1 MPLRE
6 NAGLNF
12 LHLHPYMHFL
22 PIVALLAC
30 AVFAADVSFEGT
42 LDVDYGN
49 YLEKNFKVNN
59 AANQDLRIKM
69 NVDLDENVRA
79 VVGAASVSRYIS
91 TDSSLQYSRIRHR
104 EEATPIGSSEL
115 SFSPF
120 LFDGFSLEWTVRRDL
135 TFVFGDMFYSFGNFN
150 YYYWRNPDYYA
161 AVLETQ
167 GMRGFGARF
176 GKDGYIYIGAGD
188 SNDKSGRIAASY
200 AFTVPGMSQVNN
212 KFTIAPMF
220 DLIKGGGR
228 PHRYTIGADANYSRS
243 YTELNY
249 AIRGIW
255 GLHPSHGNYVNT
267 FTLEP
272 SFNYKSFNLASTC
285 YWALLSNEAE
295 DPEALKIEDTY
306 TPDERLIYI
315 EPSYSFNKKFSMGLG
330 FEWHKP
336 DSDSF
341 LIAPTGYLYPTAG
354 VNLSFWISYAI
365 TEGHNNPGFG
375 ISSSVEF

>member
-1 MPLRE
+1 MRGRKIFYIYIP
-6 NAGLNF
+6 
-12 LHLHPYMHFL
+12 MHFL
-22 PIVALLAC
+22 PIVALLAF
-30 AVFAADVSFEGT
+30 AAFAADVSFEGT

-49 YLEKNFKVNN
+49 YLENDFTVHN

-79 VVGAASVSRYIS
+79 VVGAASKSQYIG
-91 TDSSLQYSRIRHR
+91 TEGLQYSRIRHR
-104 EEATPIGSSEL
+104 EEATPIGSDEL
-115 SFSPF
+115 RYSPF

-135 TFVFGDMFYSFGNFN
+135 TFIFGDMFYSFGNFN

-161 AVLETQ
+161 AVLATQ
-167 GMRGFGARF
+167 GMRGLGVRL
-176 GKDGYIYIGAGD
+176 GKDGYVYIGAGD

-200 AFTVPGMSQVNN
+200 ALAVPGINQVNN
-212 KFTIAPMF
+212 KFTIAPMI

-243 YTELNY
+243 YTDLNY

-255 GLHPSHGNYVNT
+255 GLHPSHGSYINT

-285 YWALLSNEAE
+285 YWALLSDATE
-295 DPEALKIEDTY
+295 DSEVLKIEDTY
-306 TPDERLIYI
+306 TTDEKLIYV

-336 DSDSF
+336 ETNSWF
-341 LIAPTGYLYPTAG
+341 LIAPTAYLYPTAG
-354 VNLSFWISYAI
+354 VDLSFWTGYSIVMHAR
-365 TEGHNNPGFG
+365 NNFGFG
-375 ISSSVEF
+375 ISSSVAF

>member
-1 MPLRE
+1 
-6 NAGLNF
+6 
-12 LHLHPYMHFL
+12 MHFL
-22 PIVALLAC
+22 PIVVLLAC
-30 AVFAADVSFEGT
+30 AAFAADVSFEGT

-49 YLEKNFKVNN
+49 YLENNFTVHN
-59 AANQDLRIKM
+59 AANQDLRLKM

-79 VVGAASVSRYIS
+79 VVGVASKSQYF
-91 TDSSLQYSRIRHR
+91 TDSIGSKQYSRIRHR
-104 EEATPIGSSEL
+104 EEATPIGSDEL
-115 SFSPF
+115 RFSPF

-135 TFVFGDMFYSFGNFN
+135 TFIFGDMFYSFGNFN

-167 GMRGFGARF
+167 GIRGVGVRF
-176 GKDGYIYIGAGD
+176 GKEGYVYIGAGD

-200 AFTVPGMSQVNN
+200 AFAVPGINQVNN

-228 PHRYTIGADANYSRS
+228 AHRYTIGADANYSRS
-243 YTELNY
+243 YTDLNY

-255 GLHPSHGNYVNT
+255 GLHPSHGSYINT

-272 SFNYKSFNLASTC
+272 SFNYKNFNLASTC
-285 YWALLSNEAE
+285 YWALLSDSTASSEPLTI
-295 DPEALKIEDTY
+295 DQTY
-306 TPDERLIYI
+306 TSDERLIYI

-336 DSDSF
+336 DSDSWF
-341 LIAPTGYLYPTAG
+341 LIAPTAYLYPTAN
-354 VNLSFWISYAI
+354 VDLSFWIGYSIVPGPNY
-365 TEGHNNPGFG
+365 PGFG
-375 ISSSVEF
+375 ISSSVNF